1 MARILV
7 VDDEENIRLLYRL
20 ELEDAGHEVET
31 FSSGRGLNERLH
43 RNPADLLILD
53 IKMADIS
60 GLVVLEDVR
69 REFTDLPVILS
80 SAHGARPAGW
90 EEDDNL
96 RYVVKSSDPTALMET
111 VGELLHLHA
120 KRKR

>member
-31 FSSGRGLNERLH
+31 VSSGRGLNERLH

-53 IKMADIS
+53 IKMVDVS
-60 GLVVLEDVR
+60 GLDVLEEVR
-69 REFTDLPVILS
+69 REFADLPVILC
-80 SAHGARPAGW
+80 SAHSGRPAGR
-90 EEDDNL
+90 ENDGNL
-96 RYVVKSSDPTALMET
+96 RYVVKSSDPASLMKA
-111 VGELLHLHA
+111 VGELLHPRA
-120 KRKR
+120 KREN

>member
-31 FSSGRGLNERLH
+31 VSSGRGLNERLL

-53 IKMADIS
+53 IKMVDVS
-60 GLVVLEDVR
+60 GLDVLEEVR
-69 REFTDLPVILS
+69 RKFADLPVILC
-80 SAHGARPAGW
+80 SAHGSRPAGR
-90 EEDDNL
+90 EGDGNL
-96 RYVVKSSDPTALMET
+96 RYV
-111 VGELLHLHA
+111 
-120 KRKR
+120 